1 MKKIMKNKSNGK
13 NYNKEG
19 ELVSKENLEL
29 NAFHTQ
35 VTNKL
40 KEDKIRVQNLY
51 RDELILE
58 LEKNVGVAGL
68 QPLPFSLDYSKLLN

>member
-58 LEKNVGVAGL
+58 LEKNCRGSRITTSTLFTRL
-68 QPLPFSLDYSKLLN
+68 Q